1 MYYFNFLKLTVL
13 VYILCVGEFSLTTF
27 FSGLR
32 PNLRPK
38 DPLSVT
44 QLKFPVVSREGKL
57 LFTLGHTTITFLI
70 LSLTAATNTV
80 FSYGTYLFTSNFD
93 FICRYI
99 VVGEKIMVLCKN
111 PCFSYSALN
120 FFVDKG
126 LKREVGPIRL

>member
-1 MYYFNFLKLTVL
+1 MHGGV
-13 VYILCVGEFSLTTF
+13 FSTTF

-44 QLKFPVVSREGKL
+44 QLKFPVVSREGKV

-93 FICRYI
+93 FILCSR
-99 VVGEKIMVLCKN
+99 GEKNHGFCLESLLFIQCNQLFIAV
-111 PCFSYSALN
+111 
-120 FFVDKG
+120 KG

>member
-1 MYYFNFLKLTVL
+1 MYYFNLLKLTVL

-93 FICRYI
+93 FICTYI
-99 VVGEKIMVLCKN
+99 VVVGEKSWFYVRILAFHTVH
-111 PCFSYSALN
+111 
-120 FFVDKG
+120 
-126 LKREVGPIRL
+126 

>member
-1 MYYFNFLKLTVL
+1 MRGGVFP
-13 VYILCVGEFSLTTF
+13 TTF

-38 DPLSVT
+38 DLLSVT

-70 LSLTAATNTV
+70 LSLTTATNTV

-93 FICRYI
+93 LICR
-99 VVGEKIMVLCKN
+99 GKN
-111 PCFSYSALN
+111 QSFMLESLLFIQCN
-120 FFVDKG
+120 QFFEDKG
-126 LKREVGPIRL
+126 LKSEVGSIRL

>member
-1 MYYFNFLKLTVL
+1 MYYFNLLKLTVL
-13 VYILCVGEFSLTTF
+13 VYILCVGEFFLTTF

-44 QLKFPVVSREGKL
+44 QLKFPVAVVSREGKL

-70 LSLTAATNTV
+70 LSLTAAATNTV

-93 FICRYI
+93 FICT
-99 VVGEKIMVLCKN
+99 
-111 PCFSYSALN
+111 
-120 FFVDKG
+120 
-126 LKREVGPIRL
+126 

>member
-1 MYYFNFLKLTVL
+1 MRGGVFPYN
-13 VYILCVGEFSLTTF
+13 F

-70 LSLTAATNTV
+70 LSLTTATNTV
-80 FSYGTYLFTSNFD
+80 FSYGTYLFTSKFD
-93 FICRYI
+93 FICTSR
-99 VVGEKIMVLCKN
+99 GKN
-111 PCFSYSALN
+111 QSFLLKSLLFIQCN
-120 FFVDKG
+120 QFFADKG
-126 LKREVGPIRL
+126 LKREVGSIRL

>member
-1 MYYFNFLKLTVL
+1 M
-13 VYILCVGEFSLTTF
+13 GEFSPTTF

-57 LFTLGHTTITFLI
+57 SFTLGHTTITFLI
-70 LSLTAATNTV
+70 LSLTTAANTV

-93 FICRYI
+93 FICEYVCSSR
-99 VVGEKIMVLCKN
+99 GKN
-111 PCFSYSALN
+111 QSFMLESLLFIQCN
-120 FFVDKG
+120 QFFADKG
-126 LKREVGPIRL
+126 LFKE

>member
-1 MYYFNFLKLTVL
+1 MRGGVFPYN
-13 VYILCVGEFSLTTF
+13 F

-70 LSLTAATNTV
+70 LSLTTATNTV

-93 FICRYI
+93 LICR
-99 VVGEKIMVLCKN
+99 GKNQSFMLN
-111 PCFSYSALN
+111 PCSLYSAIN
-120 FFVDKG
+120 FLLISVTMITF
-126 LKREVGPIRL
+126 KRCLYVCSRHPKSDFGPT

>member
-1 MYYFNFLKLTVL
+1 MRGGVFPYN
-13 VYILCVGEFSLTTF
+13 F

-70 LSLTAATNTV
+70 LSLTTATNTV
-80 FSYGTYLFTSNFD
+80 FSYGTYLFTSKFD
-93 FICRYI
+93 F
-99 VVGEKIMVLCKN
+99 VHFVGRKN
-111 PCFSYSALN
+111 QSFMLESLLFIQSHQ
-120 FFVDKG
+120 FFADKE
-126 LKREVGPIRL
+126 LKSEVGSIRL

>member
-1 MYYFNFLKLTVL
+1 VHGG
-13 VYILCVGEFSLTTF
+13 VFSTTF

-93 FICRYI
+93 FIQ
-99 VVGEKIMVLCKN
+99 GGKIMVLC
-111 PCFSYSALN
+111 
-120 FFVDKG
+120 
-126 LKREVGPIRL
+126 